1 MLMANPETGAPDI
14 TCRLDLRG
22 PHAIS
27 IGIHPQR
34 RCGASRHSCQIDWH
48 NATGDVVWLR
58 ARLTG
63 DQRPWISVL
72 EWDPGGHTSRRPERP
87 TSLAGWTPGPHAISI
102 GIHPSDIGQI
112 DWHNATVVWLRASS
126 PAINPSPSSNGT
138 PADTSSAAAWRRSS
152 GRWPISDQEITFSQ
166 YGLRAGTGAHPELG
180 DHAPARIAYI
190 KLVPLTDE
198 EAEIVRADRADR
210 SNKRLQGHTDISNVL
225 RAGTLD
231 AIRQELESYR
241 DSDFD
246 RIHWELGS
254 GDLMNYPSRIG
265 RTLDQIEPPDY
276 GRKWDRYLHEG
287 WNRLITAGID
297 PFGEA
302 VSYAHG
308 MGMGFH
314 AAYRLAGWTYPP
326 PLLDYAFADGL
337 YDRHPEWRCKDR
349 DGRDQARLSYAFPEV
364 QEYCISVLR
373 EVVRAYPV
381 DGITLLYNRRPPYL
395 DYEAPLTEGFKSAT
409 GRDPFQIPADDP
421 EWLRYRADA
430 LTAFMRRVRHAMAA
444 EADARGA
451 PIEISACILGAIQD
465 NLFFGIDVAAWAR
478 EGLVDTVMPYSSAPY
493 ALPVPTDT
501 WSGPEQVR
509 PFAHAVAGTGC
520 RLAMNIMPRF
530 MPPEEFRRMAKMLYD
545 AGSECLFFW
554 DSYQRD
560 HHRGYWNAL
569 RRLGHREEIDRWHT
583 AGEPALG
590 TPLTERELKERC
602 AQLHDIRPEVLEQDR
617 AIQPLLTLAG
627 WNMHGVAPG

>member
-1 MLMANPETGAPDI
+1 MASPPDLIGDRAFSSPPIYVSDLDRCTPADALSTESRRGAWRTLSYETPAFSGTMLMANPETGAPDV
-14 TCRLDLRG
+14 TCRLDRRG

-27 IGIHPQR
+27 IGIHPSDI
-34 RCGASRHSCQIDWH
+34 AQIDWH
-48 NATGDVVWLR
+48 NSTGDVVWLR

-63 DQRPWISVL
+63 DQSFSIL
-72 EWDPGGHTSRRPERP
+72 EWDPGGHLKRRRLEEIF
-87 TSLAGWTPGPHAISI
+87 WK
-102 GIHPSDIGQI
+102 
-112 DWHNATVVWLRASS
+112 V
-126 PAINPSPSSNGT
+126 
-138 PADTSSAAAWRRSS
+138 ADLT
-152 GRWPISDQEITFSQ
+152 DQEISFSQ
-166 YGLRAGTGAHPELG
+166 YRLRAGTGDHPELG
-180 DHAPARIAYI
+180 DHAPARIAYV
-190 KLVPLTDE
+190 KLVPLTEE
-198 EAEIVRADRADR
+198 EAALVRADRGDR
-210 SNKRLQGHTDISNVL
+210 SHKRLQGHTDVSNVL
-225 RAGTLD
+225 RAGTID
-231 AIRQELESYR
+231 AIREELESYR

-265 RTLDQIEPPDY
+265 RTLDQIDPPDY
-276 GRKWDRYLHEG
+276 GRKWDRYAHEG
-287 WNRLITAGID
+287 WNRLVAAGID

-302 VSYAHG
+302 VGYAHG
-308 MGMGFH
+308 MGLGFH

-364 QEYCISVLR
+364 QEYCIAVLR

-395 DYEAPLTEGFKSAT
+395 DYESPLTEGFTAST
-409 GRDPFQIPADDP
+409 GRDPFRLPADDP
-421 EWLRYRADA
+421 EWLRYRADV
-430 LTAFMRRVRHAMAA
+430 LTGFMRRVRQAMDA
-444 EADARGA
+444 EAAARGA
-451 PIEISACILGAIQD
+451 PVEISACILGSVED

-509 PFAHAVAGTGC
+509 PFADAVAGTPC
-520 RLAMNIMPRF
+520 RLAMNVMPRF
-530 MPPEEFRRMAKMLYD
+530 MPPEEFRRMARMLYD
-545 AGSECLFFW
+545 AGSEHLFFW

-569 RRLGHREEIDRWHT
+569 RRLGHRDEIDRWHA
-583 AGEPALG
+583 AGEPSLG

-602 AQLHDIRPEVLEQDR
+602 AALHDVRPEVLEQGR
-617 AIQPLLTLAG
+617 AIQPLLSLAG

>member
-1 MLMANPETGAPDI
+1 MLMANPETGAPDVI
-14 TCRLDLRG
+14 CRLDLR
-22 PHAIS
+22 
-27 IGIHPQR
+27 
-34 RCGASRHSCQIDWH
+34 
-48 NATGDVVWLR
+48 
-58 ARLTG
+58 
-63 DQRPWISVL
+63 
-72 EWDPGGHTSRRPERP
+72 
-87 TSLAGWTPGPHAISI
+87 GPHAISI

-112 DWHNATVVWLRASS
+112 DWHNATGDVVWLRARLTGDQSFS
-126 PAINPSPSSNGT
+126 VLEWDPGGHLKRRRLEEIFWKV
-138 PADTSSAAAWRRSS
+138 ADLT
-152 GRWPISDQEITFSQ
+152 DQEITFSQ

-190 KLVPLTDE
+190 KLVPLTEE
-198 EAEIVRADRADR
+198 EAALVRADRADR
-210 SNKRLQGHTDISNVL
+210 SHKRLQGHTDISNVL
-225 RAGTLD
+225 RAGTID
-231 AIRQELESYR
+231 AIREELESYR

-308 MGMGFH
+308 MGLGFH

-395 DYEAPLTEGFKSAT
+395 DYEEPLTTDFQAAT

-421 EWLRYRADA
+421 EWLRYRAAVLTVVHAARAPGHGRRGRRPWSAGRDLGLHPGQHRGQSVLRRRHGRVGARRPGGYGDA
-430 LTAFMRRVRHAMAA
+430 VQQRSVRVAGSHRHLERPRAGAPVRGRGRRHRLPAGDERHAAVHAA
-444 EADARGA
+444 GR
-451 PIEISACILGAIQD
+451 
-465 NLFFGIDVAAWAR
+465 
-478 EGLVDTVMPYSSAPY
+478 
-493 ALPVPTDT
+493 LPPHGED
-501 WSGPEQVR
+501 
-509 PFAHAVAGTGC
+509 
-520 RLAMNIMPRF
+520 
-530 MPPEEFRRMAKMLYD
+530 
-545 AGSECLFFW
+545 
-554 DSYQRD
+554 
-560 HHRGYWNAL
+560 AL
-569 RRLGHREEIDRWHT
+569 RRRQRVPVLLGQL
-583 AGEPALG
+583 PA
-590 TPLTERELKERC
+590 
-602 AQLHDIRPEVLEQDR
+602 RPPPRVLER
-617 AIQPLLTLAG
+617 A
-627 WNMHGVAPG
+627 APPGPPR